1 MMQVVIDKN
10 KNIDK
15 EIIIIK
21 SLEVSIEQDKNK
33 NDLKSLKYH
42 SMALKEHKKIL
53 NELQNKE
60 ELEITL

>member
-10 KNIDK
+10 TNIDK
-15 EIIIIK
+15 ETLLVK
-21 SLEVSIEQDKNK
+21 SLEVSIEQDKAR

-42 SMALKEHKKIL
+42 TMELEEHKKVL